1 MNEAHVFF
9 SGYVAT
15 DPVYWQNQDG
25 NAKAQLRVAYTPR
38 HVDRSTGEWTDN
50 PTSFVTV
57 VCWRKLADNV
67 AMCVHKGDPVVVRGR
82 MQVRQYDDRAGNPRL
97 SVNVDASAIGH
108 DLAKGVALFQ
118 RTQQAGRG
126 RRARAGHRGAG
137 GRRGPGGRRW
147 RRRERRRAGRPDG
160 GGADGGQRC
169 TERGCRWRF
178 VRGRGT
184 GPEVTRAHSREASGP
199 LLPGC

>member
-1 MNEAHVFF
+1 MMNEAHVIFT
-9 SGYVAT
+9 GYVAT

-25 NAKAQLRVAYTPR
+25 NAKTQLRVAYTPR
-38 HVDRSTGEWTDN
+38 HVDRSTGEWTDS

-97 SVNVDASAIGH
+97 SVDVDASAIGH

-118 RTQQAGRG
+118 RTRRQAGDSTP
-126 RRARAGHRGAG
+126 APAAAAAG
-137 GRRGPGGRRW
+137 GGPVDAVG
-147 RRRERRRAGRPDG
+147 DG
-160 GGADGGQRC
+160 VSDDVLDDKIVAALTADGTALPAGDGAAPPADD
-169 TERGCRWRF
+169 EAGPRGD
-178 VRGRGT
+178 
-184 GPEVTRAHSREASGP
+184 EAPVP
-199 LLPGC
+199 L

>member
-1 MNEAHVFF
+1 M
-9 SGYVAT
+9 
-15 DPVYWQNQDG
+15 YWQNQDG

-97 SVNVDASAIGH
+97 SVDVDASAIGH

-118 RTQQAGRG
+118 RTRRPAGDAAAAPVPG
-126 RRARAGHRGAG
+126 TADLAGGADPAGAG
-137 GRRGPGGRRW
+137 DGVSDDVLDDQMV
-147 RRRERRRAGRPDG
+147 AALTAG
-160 GGADGGQRC
+160 GGAPPGDEEPVPPGD
-169 TERGCRWRF
+169 EE
-178 VRGRGT
+178 
-184 GPEVTRAHSREASGP
+184 PA
-199 LLPGC
+199 LPGDGAPVPL

>member
-25 NAKAQLRVAYTPR
+25 NSKTQLRVAYTPR
-38 HVDRSTGEWTDN
+38 HVDRGTGEWTDS

-67 AMCVHKGDPVVVRGR
+67 AMCLHKGDPVVVRGR
-82 MQVRQYDDRAGNPRL
+82 MQVRQYDDRVGNPRL
-97 SVNVDASAIGH
+97 SVDVDASAIGH

-118 RTQQAGRG
+118 RTRRPAGDT
-126 RRARAGHRGAG
+126 ASAPA
-137 GRRGPGGRRW
+137 
-147 RRRERRRAGRPDG
+147 AAS
-160 GGADGGQRC
+160 ADGGPGEGLSGGVSDGGSDDVLDDRIVAAL
-169 TERGCRWRF
+169 TADS
-178 VRGRGT
+178 T
-184 GPEVTRAHSREASGP
+184 GPSADEEAGP
-199 LLPGC
+199 HGDEAPVSV

>member
-1 MNEAHVFF
+1 MMNEAHVFF

-25 NAKAQLRVAYTPR
+25 NAKTQLRVAYTPR
-38 HVDRSTGEWTDN
+38 HVDRSTGEWTDS

-97 SVNVDASAIGH
+97 SVDVDASSIGH

-118 RTQQAGRG
+118 RTRRQA
-126 RRARAGHRGAG
+126 ADAGSA
-137 GRRGPGGRRW
+137 PP
-147 RRRERRRAGRPDG
+147 AAD
-160 GGADGGQRC
+160 ADGGAGDGVSDDVLDDRAVAAL
-169 TERGCRWRF
+169 TADGTAPPAGDEDAPRGD
-178 VRGRGT
+178 
-184 GPEVTRAHSREASGP
+184 EAP
-199 LLPGC
+199 VAL

>member
-1 MNEAHVFF
+1 MMNEAHVFF

-97 SVNVDASAIGH
+97 SVDVDASAIGH

-118 RTQQAGRG
+118 RTRRPAGDAAAAPAPG
-126 RRARAGHRGAG
+126 TADLAGGAG
-137 GRRGPGGRRW
+137 
-147 RRRERRRAGRPDG
+147 DG
-160 GGADGGQRC
+160 VSDDVLDDRMVAALTASGDAPNGEADGASAGD
-169 TERGCRWRF
+169 
-178 VRGRGT
+178 
-184 GPEVTRAHSREASGP
+184 EAP
-199 LLPGC
+199 VPM